1 MEIIRFTV
9 IYYFPIVGKDYFQPG
24 QFLVIEPGSDTQ
36 CTAITIIDDS
46 IMEHSELFGIS
57 LHLPPD
63 SNERVE
69 LNGEGVVTEVAVYD
83 NDGMSTCVLE

>member
-1 MEIIRFTV
+1 M
-9 IYYFPIVGKDYFQPG
+9 
-24 QFLVIEPGSDTQ
+24 IEPGSDTQ
-36 CTAITIIDDS
+36 CTAITIIDDN
-46 IMEHSELFGIS
+46 ILEHTELFGVS
-57 LHLPPD
+57 LHLPPG